1 MKKLISILTAMVLL
15 CSLTGCQQQQK
26 NENTGNI
33 KAKADL
39 KTSCVAEFLRSD
51 GSRYLTEQKCEIS
64 ANPKAIVLTAKEPFG
79 KIAWSVKNGVYS
91 VQKPLPHKVFDKDLY
106 SLMMDK
112 DIAAGLLEIYLAGLR
127 EPVGKAGKEPLKFQ
141 GQLYEPAAQIHN
153 AELYRNQ
160 ATGKLDLVTSGRDK
174 AGKLYL
180 IHGYNYLKL
189 KKIKGQDGFYPS
201 KLDIYLYRTDFD
213 KELIAQI
220 SCFLE

>member
-1 MKKLISILTAMVLL
+1 MKKLLSLLALAVLVFV
-15 CSLTGCQQQQK
+15 SAGCQEK
-26 NENTGNI
+26 ASKENAALAGQ
-33 KAKADL
+33 AEL
-39 KTSCVAEFLRSD
+39 KLSCVAEFIRSD
-51 GSRYLTEQKCEIS
+51 GSRYLTEQKYEVS
-64 ANPKAIVLTAKEPFG
+64 SNPKAIVLTAKEPFG
-79 KIAWSVKNGVYS
+79 KIAWSVRNGAYT
-91 VQKPLPHKVFDKDLY
+91 VQKGVPNKVFDKELY

-112 DIAAGLLEIYLAGLR
+112 DIATGLLEIYLAGLR
-127 EPVGKAGKEPLKFQ
+127 APVGKAGKEPLKFQ

-160 ATGKLDLVTSGRDK
+160 TTGKLDLVTSGRDK

-213 KELIAQI
+213 KELIVQI